1 MKKLSVFLFVCLLT
15 FFFTAC
21 GQDVVSSPES
31 SSLPEASTPPLIS
44 SEPVSEPTSEPI
56 SELVSEPESS
66 VPVEEDI
73 CTPFL
78 ACQEHDSSYHSVPGK
93 LIDLVGNDPVMEWY
107 NSCFE
112 EPDPY
117 GRPGES
123 FTIAAFVERFQVDR
137 EDFTRCVHED
147 LTDEQVDAIY
157 SGDQKQIN
165 KAFCGP
171 LAFVNEADGELY
183 SIYWLAD
190 HNADDYIAAGLPLDQ
205 VQTVVE
211 LAQTEEYAD
220 WNHLGKTAEAPL
232 AEAKAIEAAAIENQ

>member
-112 EPDPY
+112 ESDPY

-123 FTIAAFVERFQVDR
+123 FTIAAFVERFQVSR
-137 EDFTRCVHED
+137 EDFTCCIQDD
-147 LTDEQVDAIY
+147 LTDEQIDAIY
-157 SGDQKQIN
+157 SGDKRRIN
-165 KAFCGP
+165 EIFCGP
-171 LAFVNEADGELY
+171 LGFVNEADGEIY

-190 HNADDYIAAGLPLDQ
+190 HTADDYVAAGLPLDK
-205 VQTVVE
+205 VQDIIE
-211 LAQTEEYAD
+211 AAQTGTNQICRD
-220 WNHLGKTAEAPL
+220 LGKAAEATL
-232 AEAKAIEAAAIENQ
+232 EEAEAIEAAAIENQ

>member
-1 MKKLSVFLFVCLLT
+1 MRRFYILFLAVSFLLT
-15 FFFTAC
+15 SC
-21 GQDVVSSPES
+21 GNAAVSSSEFSPSEPS
-31 SSLPEASTPPLIS
+31 DPSLHS
-44 SEPVSEPTSEPI
+44 SEAVPKPTSDP
-56 SELVSEPESS
+56 VSEPESS

-112 EPDPY
+112 ESDPY

-123 FTIAAFVERFQVDR
+123 FTIAAFVERFQVSR
-137 EDFTRCVHED
+137 EDFTRCIQDD
-147 LTDEQVDAIY
+147 LTDEQIDAIY

-171 LAFVNEADGELY
+171 LAFINEADGELY
-183 SIYWLAD
+183 SIYWLID
-190 HNADDYIAAGLPLDQ
+190 HNADDYIAAHLPLDQ
-205 VQTVVE
+205 VRSIVE
-211 LAQTEEYAD
+211 LAQTKEYTN
-220 WNHLGKTAEAPL
+220 WNHLGKAAEATL
-232 AEAKAIEAAAIENQ
+232 AEAEAIEAAAIENQ

>member
-1 MKKLSVFLFVCLLT
+1 MRRFCILFLVVSFLL
-15 FFFTAC
+15 ASC
-21 GQDVVSSPES
+21 GNAAVSSPES

-78 ACQEHDSSYHSVPGK
+78 SCQEHAPSYHSVPGE

-165 KAFCGP
+165 KAFCGS
-171 LAFVNEADGELY
+171 LALIGPEDGELY
-183 SIYWLAD
+183 SIYWLID

-205 VQTVVE
+205 VQSVVE
-211 LAQTEEYAD
+211 LAQTKEYTN
-220 WNHLGKTAEAPL
+220 WNHLGKAAEATL
-232 AEAKAIEAAAIENQ
+232 KEAEAIEAAAIENQ

>member
-1 MKKLSVFLFVCLLT
+1 MRRFYILFLAVSFLLT
-15 FFFTAC
+15 SC
-21 GQDVVSSPES
+21 GNAAVSSSEFSPSEPS
-31 SSLPEASTPPLIS
+31 DPSLHS
-44 SEPVSEPTSEPI
+44 SEAVSKPTSDP
-56 SELVSEPESS
+56 VSEPESS
-66 VPVEEDI
+66 IPVEEDI

-78 ACQEHDSSYHSVPGK
+78 SCQEHAPSYHSVPGE

-165 KAFCGP
+165 KAFCGS
-171 LAFVNEADGELY
+171 LAFVNEADGEIY

-190 HNADDYIAAGLPLDQ
+190 HTPEEYVAAGLPLDQ

-220 WNHLGKTAEAPL
+220 WNDLGKAAEATL
-232 AEAKAIEAAAIENQ
+232 AEAEAIEAAAIENQ